1 MASKTAAPFPEIG
14 SQEEEEEEQ
23 FEGAPPDS
31 LVEQHGEEEKAQ
43 GRAHEGGLLISVG
56 LIPGSP
62 RAWGKGPHAL
72 GDGWA
77 VPAAALDSP

>member
-1 MASKTAAPFPEIG
+1 MASKTVAPFPKKE
-14 SQEEEEEEQ
+14 SQEEEEEQ

-56 LIPGSP
+56 LIPGSL